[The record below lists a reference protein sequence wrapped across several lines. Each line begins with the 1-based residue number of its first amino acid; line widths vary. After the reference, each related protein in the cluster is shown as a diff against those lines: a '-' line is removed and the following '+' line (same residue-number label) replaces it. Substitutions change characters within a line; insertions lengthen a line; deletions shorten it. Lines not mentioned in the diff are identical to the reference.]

1 MDETPRKRL
10 ARLIAGVPADSSP
23 IPNFAASSPPQMSA
37 MPNAAQ
43 TSPPPPSRM
52 PNFAQPGESSRYL
65 PPLNL
70 PQDAPPPARG
80 PFDFLPPYAGLKNDM
95 SLPPFEQPGG
105 SLPMERYM
113 QPTQAAPQAP
123 APSAPFAPPQMPPP
137 MQAGGQGWGGP
148 EPAPGAIQ
156 SEYDPMRDPRYLP
169 EQWRGAF
176 NERWQ
181 K

>member
-23 IPNFAASSPPQMSA
+23 MPNFAAGANPNMSA
-37 MPNAAQ
+37 MPNAAAGA
-43 TSPPPPSRM
+43 TVPASNM
-52 PNFAQPGESSRYL
+52 PNFAAPGGSSAYLPPMKL
-65 PPLNL
+65 PPLNTGS
-70 PQDAPPPARG
+70 PY
-80 PFDFLPPYAGLKNDM
+80 DFLPPYAGLKNDM

-105 SLPMERYM
+105 SLPMGRYM
-113 QPTQAAPQAP
+113 QPPQAP
-123 APSAPFAPPQMPPP
+123 APPPMPPQMQPQTPPP

-148 EPAPGAIQ
+148 EPAPGTIPP
-156 SEYDPMRDPRYLP
+156 EYDPMQDPRYLP